1 MLIVITSLLLFFL
14 IISVYINI
22 NLFRKNE
29 KMEEA
34 LDDQY
39 RVMTN
44 VRNLI
49 KDSSQRIEEIDK
61 NGAFKSDD
69 EVGFFFKT
77 VKQIQQI
84 LSELIDTQAELKK

>member
-1 MLIVITSLLLFFL
+1 
-14 IISVYINI
+14 
-22 NLFRKNE
+22 
-29 KMEEA
+29 MEEA